1 LESKIIMHKIF
12 TRFIVFIFLCSG
24 GWVVAQSNPKID
36 SLEKILPQTTDT
48 TRVKVLLD
56 LARRYQRINITK
68 GMEYAQMAKTEAE
81 KNNDRHGEALAL
93 RAMASI
99 FQDEGDMPKAEKLA
113 FLAQEQLEIYGTLTE
128 RADATNLLGLI
139 FMGEA
144 KYYQAEKYYKDALYY
159 YIDTDDSVGVVI
171 ALHNIGVVNFYRGE
185 YDVVARYYSSSLKLA
200 EQIKQPKFIAINQ
213 LNLGLLYSA
222 QKDYL
227 HAKHYIK
234 TALHTLQETGDK
246 LGEGGAWAHLG
257 NVYFNEGIMDSS
269 YVCNIQALTI
279 YREVGSEHGISQC
292 LSNLGDIMMEKN
304 QYQVAKKYYEESIQL
319 RRVNE
324 DTYGMAISL
333 TGLANVYYV
342 LGNPGLAEQ
351 YYDSALTISKS
362 IGTIVRT
369 GEVYA
374 AMAQFQASQG
384 NYKKAFEAL
393 QNYSAIEDTVYN
405 QERLKVVNELNAKYE
420 TEKTQRELEIQ
431 KGKVSILK
439 RANNL
444 FTLSV
449 VALAIILVLLVLLG
463 ITWRK
468 RTTLQNQKNLEIAE
482 KNRLLAESH
491 QKATQAELER
501 AKLEQ
506 EKMLA
511 ELQFKKKEL
520 TQLALH
526 INQQNDFMESLKNNL
541 KDAGTT
547 PEVKSLE
554 RELDAKINLDKQR
567 EDFDMNIDLINEDF
581 YRKLMERF
589 PQLTE
594 NDKKLCAM
602 LRLNLSS
609 KEIAAIQ
616 NISSKSVDMNRYRL
630 RKKLELN
637 NEDDIVK
644 FLSGI

>member
-1 LESKIIMHKIF
+1 MNKNF

-24 GWVVAQSNPKID
+24 SWGWGLAQSNDKID
-36 SLEKILPQTTDT
+36 SLEKMLPGTTDT
-48 TRVKVLLD
+48 TRVKVLLE
-56 LARRYQRINITK
+56 LARQYQRININK
-68 GMEYAQMAKTEAE
+68 GFEYAQLAKAEAE
-81 KNNDRHGEALAL
+81 KNNDPHGEALAL

-99 FQDEGDMPKAEKLA
+99 FQDKGDMPNAEKLA
-113 FLAQEQLEIYGTLTE
+113 FRALEQLEIYGTITE
-128 RADATNLLGLI
+128 KADATNLLGLI

-185 YDVVARYYSSSLKLA
+185 YDVVARYYSNSLRLA
-200 EQIKQPKFIAINQ
+200 EQIRQPKFIAINQ

-222 QKDYL
+222 QQDYV
-227 HAKHYIK
+227 HAKQYIK
-234 TALHTLQETGDK
+234 IALHTLQETGDK

-257 NVYFNEGIMDSS
+257 NAYFNEGNMDSS
-269 YVCNIQALTI
+269 YACNIKALNI
-279 YREVGSEHGISQC
+279 YREVGGEHGISQC
-292 LSNLGDIMMEKN
+292 LSNLGDIMMEKD
-304 QYQVAKKYYEESIQL
+304 QYQAAKKYYEESIQL
-319 RRVNE
+319 RRTNE
-324 DTYGMAISL
+324 DAYGMAISL

-342 LGNPGLAEQ
+342 LGKPDLAEQ

-431 KGKVSILK
+431 KGKVNILK

-444 FTLSV
+444 FVFSI
-449 VALAIILVLLVLLG
+449 VALAVILVLLILLG

-468 RTTLQNQKNLEIAE
+468 RTALQNQKNLEIAE

-506 EKMLA
+506 EKMMA
-511 ELQFKKKEL
+511 ELQYKKKEL

-541 KDAGTT
+541 KDATST

-630 RKKLELN
+630 RKKLGLN

-644 FLSGI
+644 FLSDI

>member
-1 LESKIIMHKIF
+1 MHKIF